1 MAKVILTLTSFKCD
15 YTLTEKELCRMF
27 MPGSRAWGF
36 ASPDSDYDVRFLYVR
51 TREDY
56 LQLDPLRD
64 VIEQPINDLLDIN
77 GWDLQKALRLMYK
90 SNPTLFEWLKS
101 PIIYIETEFADE
113 MRRVMSDYFSVK
125 HSLYHYISMA
135 EGNYKKYL
143 RTEMVKAKKYFYV
156 LRPLLAGQ
164 WILEK
169 ESPPPMLF
177 SELVE
182 AELPDE
188 VRTEV
193 EDPEI
198 KKIPR
203 VNRLNEYLESEIAG
217 LREKAGKLGE
227 EKR

>member
-1 MAKVILTLTSFKCD
+1 
-15 YTLTEKELCRMF
+15 
-27 MPGSRAWGF
+27 
-36 ASPDSDYDVRFLYVR
+36 
-51 TREDY
+51 
-56 LQLDPLRD
+56 
-64 VIEQPINDLLDIN
+64 
-77 GWDLQKALRLMYK
+77 
-90 SNPTLFEWLKS
+90 
-101 PIIYIETEFADE
+101 
-113 MRRVMSDYFSVK
+113 
-125 HSLYHYISMA
+125 
-135 EGNYKKYL
+135 
-143 RTEMVKAKKYFYV
+143 MVKAKKYFYV

-193 EDPEI
+193 EDLLKIKIHESEI

-203 VNRLNEYLESEIAG
+203 VNRLNDYLESEIAG

-227 EKR
+227 EKKVIWEKLNEIFLKEV